1 MKKMILFLM
10 LFSISILFSA
20 CYAWRG
26 VRWYTADLE
35 DVNIFDADIKKST
48 QAFEF
53 KSGKETESNN
63 AYQLDT
69 LLEGTNTVAFIVIR
83 NDSILYEN
91 YWEGYQANSKIPSFS
106 VAKSFV
112 STLVGIAIDEKR

>member
-1 MKKMILFLM
+1 MRKTTIFFA

-35 DVNIFDADIKKST
+35 DVNIFDAVDIKKST
-48 QAFEF
+48 QVFEF

-63 AYQLDT
+63 AYRLDT

-91 YWEGYQANSKIPSFS
+91 IRLIL
-106 VAKSFV
+106 KSLLFR
-112 STLVGIAIDEKR
+112 LQNHL